1 VRFAFT
7 RQPNKIYF
15 WERIAFRIS
24 VGFIFPVL
32 CSAYALFYVSNVYN
46 ELGEFED
53 RIQRMWSTIHVN
65 ENKTLLSLARAR
77 LNAQGALT
85 ASDPQLLKQLESEQ
99 KVLELDLDASRRMV
113 EKVAADNEITADQSL
128 MALYSQVE
136 EVRGQMSAQVT
147 RFGDSVRRQNAAEAM
162 TAKREV
168 DRYIALMEKSL
179 GKLQAAREVQE
190 LKVNDLIIEGR
201 TRTTRVLWFFLMAV
215 LFFGIAAAAFVTI
228 SITLPVKDILHR
240 VKDIATGDGDLSKRV
255 KVRSGGELKELAD
268 WMNVFL
274 GKTEKIIATISNASD
289 VVRETTDQVGNHTS
303 RMNVATAGISK
314 NMMEQSMNLDECT
327 GSVSRIDDLLQNSGE
342 STRQAASLSK
352 IAMDR
357 ALQGGASVHE
367 TIEAMEKIEESSRK
381 IEILV
386 SSITDIASQTNLLA
400 INAAIEATKAGDHG
414 KGFAVVAEEVRKL
427 AERARKLTGEV
438 TGLMNESGMRVK
450 AGVSLAKGAGVS
462 LDGIIKDVEAVSSL
476 IQRIAA
482 ASSKQAESSSMVLE
496 FMQKVS
502 ANVRTNLAEVQEV
515 TKSTEQT
522 TIEVNK
528 LDSLVS
534 QLNQVV
540 HQFQVA
546 EEELTG
552 TLDLPAAP
560 EGAESAG
567 AVLADEDTLSFE
579 RPAGLAPLPAAS
591 ASPPPL
597 PSAPTPLPP
606 ALPGAPEDGGNED
619 AA

>member
-1 VRFAFT
+1 MRFAFT

-46 ELGEFED
+46 EIGEFED
-53 RIQRMWSTIHVN
+53 GIQRIWGSIHVS

-77 LNAQGALT
+77 LNAQGVLT
-85 ASDPQLLKQLESEQ
+85 AGDPQLLKQLETEQ
-99 KVLELDLDASRRMV
+99 KALQYDLEASRRMV
-113 EKVAADNEITADQSL
+113 EKIAADNEIEPDQAL
-128 MALYSQVE
+128 MGLYSQAE
-136 EVRGQMSAQVT
+136 EVRNQMSSQII
-147 RFGDSVRRQNAAEAM
+147 RFADAVRRQNSAESVI
-162 TAKREV
+162 AKREV

-179 GKLQAAREVQE
+179 GRLQAAREVQE
-190 LKVNDLIIEGR
+190 MKVNDLIVDGR

-228 SITLPVKDILHR
+228 SITSPVRDILHR

-255 KVRSGGELKELAD
+255 KVASGGELKELAD

-289 VVRETTDQVGNHTS
+289 VVRETTDQVGTHTS

-314 NMMEQSMNLDECT
+314 NMMEQSLNLDECT

-438 TGLMNESGMRVK
+438 TGLMNESGVRVK

-502 ANVRTNLAEVQEV
+502 AAVRTNLAEVQEV

-546 EEELTG
+546 DEELTG
-552 TLDLPAAP
+552 ALELPAAP
-560 EGAESAG
+560 AEADEPGAYLAG
-567 AVLADEDTLSFE
+567 EDTLSFD
-579 RPAGLAPLPAAS
+579 RPAGLAPLPSAS
-591 ASPPPL
+591 APPPL
-597 PSAPTPLPP
+597 PSVPSPLPP
-606 ALPGAPEDGGNED
+606 VPGAPEDGGNED